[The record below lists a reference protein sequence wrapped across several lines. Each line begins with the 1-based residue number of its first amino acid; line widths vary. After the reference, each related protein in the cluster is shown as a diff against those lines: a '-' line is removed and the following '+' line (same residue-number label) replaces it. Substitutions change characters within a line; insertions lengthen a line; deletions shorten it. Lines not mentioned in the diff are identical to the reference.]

1 MTYKNIEMKT
11 DEDEKGIGSEFQAP
25 IRALQTIVDTPAG
38 WNKPKPEVL
47 PKPGYWPFL
56 MAMGITFMLWG
67 LAVGFNE
74 VISTIIII
82 SCIGLILFIIALI
95 GWIGDL
101 RQERQHENE

>member
-1 MTYKNIEMKT
+1 MKT
-11 DEDEKGIGSEFQAP
+11 DDNEKSIGSEFQAP
-25 IRALQTIVDTPAG
+25 KHSLQTITDKPQG
-38 WNKPKPEVL
+38 WNKPKPAVL

-56 MAMGITFMLWG
+56 MAMGITLMLWG

-82 SCIGLILFIIALI
+82 SFVGLVLFTIALI

-101 RQERQHENE
+101 REERQHENE